1 MTALASVT
9 SSGMTL
15 DDLTRVLLVGS
26 IVLLV
31 AVAAVR
37 LSVASG
43 MPSLLIYL
51 GIGLV
56 LGNAGAGIQFSDA
69 STTRVLG
76 YAALVLILAEGGLST
91 KWSNIRGSVAPAAI
105 LATVGVVV
113 SVVVVGIAAHAILGL
128 SWEISLLLGAILAS
142 TDAAAVFAV
151 LRNVPIPRR
160 LSGMLEAEAGFN
172 DAPVVLLVV
181 ALAAQSMP
189 GAVEEPWWELLI
201 IVLLELAGGAAV
213 GLAVGYLGGLALRRV
228 AGGSS
233 ALFSIG
239 VLALTVLAYAVG
251 AAAHVSGFLAT
262 YLAAL
267 VLGNMSLPNRTSVQS
282 FATAMG
288 WIAQI
293 GLFVLLGL
301 LADPF
306 RLDEQLR
313 NAVVIG
319 LVLLLL
325 ARPLSVLAS
334 TVWFRMPWQD
344 MAFLSWAGLR
354 GAVPVVLATVPLVAG
369 TPNTSWIFDLVF
381 VLVVVFTILQAPPLP
396 WVARHLGLT
405 EQVHSVDVGLES
417 TPLVE
422 IGADVITI
430 TVGEESRLHGVAI
443 FELRLPRRAMV
454 TLIVRNGETFV
465 PEQHTTIRHG
475 DQLLVVTTSG
485 SRRTTEERI
494 LALSLHGRL
503 AGWPSA
509 GLERARRIGRQTP
522 RKT

>member
-1 MTALASVT
+1 MVALTSVT

-15 DDLTRVLLVGS
+15 DDLTRVLLIGS
-26 IVLLV
+26 VVLLV

-51 GIGLV
+51 GIGLA
-56 LGNAGAGIQFSDA
+56 LGNAGAGIEFSDA

-76 YAALVLILAEGGLST
+76 YAALVLILAEGGLTT
-91 KWSNIRGSVAPAAI
+91 KWSNIRRSVAPAA
-105 LATVGVVV
+105 LLSTVGVVV
-113 SVVVVGIAAHAILGL
+113 SVLVVAAVAHTLLDL
-128 SWEISLLLGAILAS
+128 SWTISLLLGAVLAS

-181 ALAAQSMP
+181 ALSAQGLP
-189 GAVEEPWWELLI
+189 GAEPRPWWELLGA
-201 IVLLELAGGAAV
+201 VLAELAGGAVV
-213 GLAVGYLGGLALRRV
+213 GLAVGYLGGVALRRV

-239 VLALTVLAYAVG
+239 VVTLTVLAYAAG
-251 AAAHVSGFLAT
+251 AAVHVSGFLAT

-267 VLGNMSLPNRTSVQS
+267 VLGNMGLPNRTSFQS
-282 FATAMG
+282 FATALG

-301 LADPF
+301 LADPL
-306 RLDEQLR
+306 RLDEQLG

-319 LVLLLL
+319 LVLLVL

-334 TVWFRMPWQD
+334 TVWFRMPWRD

-369 TPNTSWIFDLVF
+369 TPNTGWMFDLVF
-381 VLVVVFTILQAPPLP
+381 VLVVVFTIVQAPPLP
-396 WVARHLGLT
+396 WVARRLGLT
-405 EQVHSVDVGLES
+405 EPVHSIDVALES

-422 IGADVITI
+422 IGADVL
-430 TVGEESRLHGVAI
+430 TVNVGDESRLHGVAI
-443 FELRLPRRAMV
+443 FELRLPKGAMV
-454 TLIVRNGETFV
+454 TLVVRGGESFV
-465 PEQHTTIRHG
+465 PEQHTTVRHG
-475 DQLLVVTTSG
+475 DQLLVVTPS
-485 SRRTTEERI
+485 SARQATEQRI
-494 LALSLHGRL
+494 RALSREGRL
-503 AGWPSA
+503 AGWGNRAS
-509 GLERARRIGRQTP
+509 ERARRLGGNP
-522 RKT
+522 RRLT